1 MGMAHLIAKAGST
14 GWTAEMLDELPDDGN
29 RYEIIDGELFVT
41 PSPTWRHGDAVMD
54 LYRRLDPFVRANAL
68 GHVKVAPQD
77 VVYSRCTVVE
87 PDLFVVPLVEG
98 RKPRTWVEA
107 GRLLLAVEVLSPGS
121 QRADRWAKRVLYQR
135 ENVPEYWI
143 VDVDAR
149 LIERWRPGD
158 ERPEMLVAQLEW
170 CPDPAKPP
178 LGLDLESYFAEV
190 IGETPTY

>member
-14 GWTAEMLDELPDDGN
+14 GWTAEMLDELPDDGK

-41 PSPTWRHGDAVMD
+41 PSPTWRHGDAVME
-54 LYRRLDPFVRANAL
+54 LYEPLKAYARAHGV

-77 VVYSRCTVVE
+77 VVYSRRTVVE
-87 PDLFVVPLVEG
+87 PDLFVVPLVDG
-98 RKPRTWVEA
+98 RKPRTWAEA

-121 QRADRWAKRVLYQR
+121 QRADRWVKRALYQR

-149 LIERWRPGD
+149 LIERWRPGED
-158 ERPEMLVAQLEW
+158 RPEILDSRLEW
-170 CPDPAKPP
+170 RPDAAKPS
-178 LGLDLESYFAEV
+178 LVLDLEGYFAEV
-190 IGETPTY
+190 ISEMSNY

>member
-1 MGMAHLIAKAGST
+1 MGMAHPIAKAGT
-14 GWTAEMLDELPDDGN
+14 RGWTAEMLDELPDDGN

-41 PSPTWRHGDAVMD
+41 PSPTWRHGDAAME
-54 LYRRLDPFVRANAL
+54 LFRLLDSYVRAHAL

-77 VVYSRCTVVE
+77 VVYSRRTVVV
-87 PDLFVVPLVEG
+87 PDLFVVPLVGG
-98 RKPRTWVEA
+98 RKPRTWAEA

-149 LIERWRPGD
+149 LVERWRPGD
-158 ERPEMLVAQLEW
+158 ERPEIVGDRLEW
-170 CPDPAKPP
+170 QPEASRPA
-178 LGLDLESYFAEV
+178 LAIDLAKYFAEV
-190 IGETPTY
+190 IGE

>member
-41 PSPTWRHGDAVMD
+41 PSPTWRHGDAAME
-54 LYRRLDPFVRANAL
+54 LYRRLDPFVRANGL

-77 VVYSRCTVVE
+77 VVYSRRTVVE
-87 PDLFVVPLVEG
+87 PDLFVVPLVDG

-121 QRADRWAKRVLYQR
+121 QRADRWVKRALYQR

-143 VDVDAR
+143 VDVEAR
-149 LIERWRPGD
+149 LIERWRPND
-158 ERPEMLVAQLEW
+158 ERPEILAARLEW
-170 CPDPAKPP
+170 QPDAALPP
-178 LGLDLESYFAEV
+178 LVIDLESYFAEV
-190 IGETPTY
+190 IGETPNY

>member
-1 MGMAHLIAKAGST
+1 MRMAHPILQAGST

-41 PSPTWRHGDAVMD
+41 PSPAWRHGDAVMD
-54 LYRRLDPFVRANAL
+54 LYRPLNAYARDHGV

-77 VVYSRCTVVE
+77 VVYSRRTVVE
-87 PDLFVVPLVEG
+87 PDLFVVPLVDG
-98 RKPRTWVEA
+98 RKPRTWAEA

-121 QRADRWAKRVLYQR
+121 QRADRWVKRALYQR

-158 ERPEMLVAQLEW
+158 ERPEILGERLEW
-170 CPDPAKPP
+170 QPAADHPA
-178 LGLDLESYFAEV
+178 LAIDLERYFAEV
-190 IGETPTY
+190 IGEDGR